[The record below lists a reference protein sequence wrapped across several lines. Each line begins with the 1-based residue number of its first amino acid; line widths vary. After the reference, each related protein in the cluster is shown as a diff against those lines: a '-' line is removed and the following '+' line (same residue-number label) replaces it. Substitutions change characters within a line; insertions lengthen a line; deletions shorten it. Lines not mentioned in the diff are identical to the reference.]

1 MKKVLPVILF
11 FILVIGGGVGYYFL
25 KPTNDYGPTRSPRD
39 LSGIIVPPIVFSM
52 KGREFIVPQI
62 ASTTATSSE
71 EITKVTLNL
80 LSPSAKRD
88 YPMARFEEK
97 AGVGKGTLV
106 ALDNFTTEVVEGRQA
121 VPLIVNF
128 VGRGEFY
135 YLAVLETADNGS
147 STKHILSLPIGDRI
161 KIKDVK
167 NDGTL
172 VSVTYLEHAREQAM
186 AEIPVIETT
195 AIYDLVNG
203 KIVQEGRKPW
213 LEEEVI
219 VKSFTGEYLWQ
230 DTKME
235 DGASIKPIVPDK
247 YTLKFDANNI
257 ILGTDCNTGGASFT
271 AGHGTSTSFTI
282 SPVIATEKFCEATQE
297 TDYFSMFNKIV
308 SYQEET
314 DGTLI
319 FTLSDKSIMTFIP
332 RAKVLPYE
340 KKQTETSTTSNPQ
353 TISL

>member
-39 LSGIIVPPIVFSM
+39 LSGIIVPPVVFSM
-52 KGREFIVPQI
+52 KGREFIVPQPSSI
-62 ASTTATSSE
+62 TATSSE

-88 YPMARFEEK
+88 YPMARFEEND
-97 AGVGKGTLV
+97 GVVKGTLV
-106 ALDNFTTEVVEGRQA
+106 ALDNFTTEVVNSRQA
-121 VPLIVNF
+121 VPIVVNF
-128 VGRGEFY
+128 AGSGEFY
-135 YLAVLETADNGS
+135 YLAVLETTDNGS

-186 AEIPVIETT
+186 AEMPVIETT

-332 RAKVLPYE
+332 QAKVLLYE
-340 KKQTETSTTSNPQ
+340 NKQTNVATTSER
-353 TISL
+353 